1 MAKKVVAS
9 LRTGQGK
16 NFAKCIRAVKSD
28 KTGAYVF
35 EEQVVHVDHI
45 KDYFNN

>member
-16 NFAKCIRAVKSD
+16 NFTKCIKTVKSS
-28 KTGAYVF
+28 KTGAYIF
-35 EEQVVHVDHI
+35 EEALVHVDHV